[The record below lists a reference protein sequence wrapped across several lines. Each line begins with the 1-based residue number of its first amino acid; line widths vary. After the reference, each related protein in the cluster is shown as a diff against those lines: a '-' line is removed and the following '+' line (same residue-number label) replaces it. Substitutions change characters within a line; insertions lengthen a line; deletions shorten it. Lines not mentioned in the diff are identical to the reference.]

1 MKVNPK
7 FFFLS
12 TWISQHPVQED
23 TSHFNQWGI
32 YYNKLGAYKTY
43 EKSEGLD
50 FSLSYKEY
58 FSQYTELAL
67 AHLWWYTEIKKSP
80 LSLMPS
86 KQLHLDT

>member
-1 MKVNPK
+1 MNPN
-7 FFFLS
+7 FFLKY
-12 TWISQHPVQED
+12 WISQHPVQED

-32 YYNKLGAYKTY
+32 YYNKLGAYKNY

-50 FSLSYKEY
+50 LWLSYKVY

-80 LSLMPS
+80 LFLMPS
-86 KQLHLDT
+86 KQLHLDR